1 MTESKYVLRRPNT
14 DTLWGLIITTLDDSI
29 TFVAEVY
36 KKSPADQAGLKPND
50 VVLAINGESCENRT
64 HEDICKVIEKSE
76 LKLKVLTR
84 ESTDD
89 EKMALKN
96 SQKNEHKK
104 NKPSEKVESH
114 KAKKDGAKRPK
125 SGEYEKEHSES
136 HEKKEEKSAREKA
149 ATSSRPHTDEPHKH
163 AHEGKETKH
172 REDLAKAKSTT
183 TTGKPMEI
191 KAHSKNREVALSSDV
206 VLVGIQ
212 KRDTTRAQTRPQ
224 PTNGNQATHFGAT
237 VSTASPNQRSATSR
251 KEDPKTAPDTAD
263 RKEAKEQEEVK
274 TRKEKKARSEEEGA
288 KAEKKVKEGK
298 RKEHVGAADDS
309 KPKAHKDRSVTP
321 ETKRVTADGQGTTKT
336 SEAAKIDGA
345 ADVPVN
351 GQDSGTLEKENSAV
365 KLRQRGQSISTAD
378 VEKKKKE
385 KDDDQKNRTRSMV
398 VRGSSSD
405 FPSLDEVKSNLQP
418 GSQEV
423 KIPGVGSNFTLY
435 HRGPRDS
442 SGRYGVAIAQTQ
454 QADSALL
461 AWGPVNDR
469 MAYVRLKV
477 HFTNIPTV
485 LVYAPTSAAE
495 QRDKEAFYLRLQ
507 VALERLPRLDLRIVD
522 GDWNDRTGPG
532 DPTTSHLLGRFGHG
546 S

>member
-64 HEDICKVIEKSE
+64 HEDICKVIEKSD
-76 LKLKVLTR
+76 LKLKIITR
-84 ESTDD
+84 ASTDD
-89 EKMALKN
+89 EKMALEN

-125 SGEYEKEHSES
+125 SGEYEKEHSEP
-136 HEKKEEKSAREKA
+136 HEKEEKPAREKA
-149 ATSSRPHTDEPHKH
+149 ATSSRPHTDEHHKH
-163 AHEGKETKH
+163 AHERGKETKH

-183 TTGKPMEI
+183 TSAKPMEI

-212 KRDTTRAQTRPQ
+212 KRDTTRAQTLPQ

-237 VSTASPNQRSATSR
+237 
-251 KEDPKTAPDTAD
+251 
-263 RKEAKEQEEVK
+263 
-274 TRKEKKARSEEEGA
+274 
-288 KAEKKVKEGK
+288 AEKKVKEGK
-298 RKEHVGAADDS
+298 RKDHVGAADDP

-385 KDDDQKNRTRSMV
+385 KDDDQKSRTRSMV

-418 GSQEV
+418 GNRRTMLLNTSS
-423 KIPGVGSNFTLY
+423 PLY
-435 HRGPRDS
+435 
-442 SGRYGVAIAQTQ
+442 
-454 QADSALL
+454 
-461 AWGPVNDR
+461 
-469 MAYVRLKV
+469 
-477 HFTNIPTV
+477 
-485 LVYAPTSAAE
+485 
-495 QRDKEAFYLRLQ
+495 
-507 VALERLPRLDLRIVD
+507 ERVSCLHDL
-522 GDWNDRTGPG
+522 
-532 DPTTSHLLGRFGHG
+532 
-546 S
+546 